1 MNYGGFRNVHN
12 TQLLA
17 RVETHVQ
24 FWFSFTYRGSHV
36 ADSLLPPP
44 RQIKVIFSDL
54 GIALVTSFFS
64 NQFTALGK
72 MAQRRKS
79 KTLGASGLQQMM
91 QATQGPMTRLKK
103 KRTRILRLP
112 DPDENPFCA
121 DRQIEDIFT
130 AMIAKPKMVQDLDSK
145 PPPQDPQKILP
156 TSVFAPERQVLER
169 RWAGQK
175 ISDVP
180 DSLSHV
186 IGSALSYGAPKENDD
201 GTGAWTLPG
210 QSEEEREEY
219 KPPEVEEQVV
229 RKVPKVDARHMSF
242 GHRPSSAS
250 RHFDPLTM
258 TSGPYQYKKKGKRM
272 PRVGLLSS
280 NDLYAMLGQAAAD
293 YRFQKTLNSTHSSVV
308 DNMIDNTMMT
318 RENTMDDSEIESRS
332 QITSRAKTVNFPAK
346 SSSRGALQSS
356 SQQMSLATGMPTP
369 GGFSEYN
376 SVSSTTK
383 LGGSASTPMLVNAS
397 STMNSVINPNVFEP
411 VKAPAWLG
419 GVYAVGGGRS
429 LFDGVKEDRKKTS
442 ISKGLPT
449 GTKGATWS
457 QLEKPNFDNKIF
469 YPPPQRAFKSALL
482 ADDVASTS
490 SKDRIRRYTKLS
502 AGAIITPVCEER
514 QYSDMLEARDI
525 ETRIFKSAGTEQKI
539 RVYQRNTGI
548 HSLTPRK
555 TFSHD
560 MNEIRNVIRREDM
573 RIAEEKA
580 WNEEN
585 EGEEGNEGEEDE
597 EEEGSDALFQN
608 IINQSMEAVEKES
621 EEFLYRTN
629 ECTQD
634 TKEEVTSQE
643 EPEIKTNDSPA
654 MESVQ
659 TGRVDLVENGGVD
672 LVEKGRVGQLDSITS
687 EFDSHGIKEGSN
699 DMNNSE

>member
-1 MNYGGFRNVHN
+1 M
-12 TQLLA
+12 
-17 RVETHVQ
+17 
-24 FWFSFTYRGSHV
+24 
-36 ADSLLPPP
+36 
-44 RQIKVIFSDL
+44 
-54 GIALVTSFFS
+54 
-64 NQFTALGK
+64 
-72 MAQRRKS
+72 
-79 KTLGASGLQQMM
+79 
-91 QATQGPMTRLKK
+91 
-103 KRTRILRLP
+103 
-112 DPDENPFCA
+112 
-121 DRQIEDIFT
+121 
-130 AMIAKPKMVQDLDSK
+130 
-145 PPPQDPQKILP
+145 
-156 TSVFAPERQVLER
+156 
-169 RWAGQK
+169 
-175 ISDVP
+175 
-180 DSLSHV
+180 
-186 IGSALSYGAPKENDD
+186 
-201 GTGAWTLPG
+201 
-210 QSEEEREEY
+210 
-219 KPPEVEEQVV
+219 
-229 RKVPKVDARHMSF
+229 
-242 GHRPSSAS
+242 
-250 RHFDPLTM
+250 
-258 TSGPYQYKKKGKRM
+258 
-272 PRVGLLSS
+272 
-280 NDLYAMLGQAAAD
+280 
-293 YRFQKTLNSTHSSVV
+293 
-308 DNMIDNTMMT
+308 
-318 RENTMDDSEIESRS
+318 
-332 QITSRAKTVNFPAK
+332 
-346 SSSRGALQSS
+346 
-356 SQQMSLATGMPTP
+356 
-369 GGFSEYN
+369 
-376 SVSSTTK
+376 
-383 LGGSASTPMLVNAS
+383 
-397 STMNSVINPNVFEP
+397 
-411 VKAPAWLG
+411 
-419 GVYAVGGGRS
+419 
-429 LFDGVKEDRKKTS
+429 
-442 ISKGLPT
+442 
-449 GTKGATWS
+449 
-457 QLEKPNFDNKIF
+457 
-469 YPPPQRAFKSALL
+469 L

-687 EFDSHGIKEGSN
+687 EFGSHGIKEGSN

>member
-1 MNYGGFRNVHN
+1 
-12 TQLLA
+12 
-17 RVETHVQ
+17 
-24 FWFSFTYRGSHV
+24 
-36 ADSLLPPP
+36 
-44 RQIKVIFSDL
+44 
-54 GIALVTSFFS
+54 
-64 NQFTALGK
+64 

-383 LGGSASTPMLVNAS
+383 LGGSASTPMLCMQLV
-397 STMNSVINPNVFEP
+397 V
-411 VKAPAWLG
+411 G
-419 GVYAVGGGRS
+419 GVFLTGSRKIGRRRAYRRDYRLERRGQLGHNWKS
-429 LFDGVKEDRKKTS
+429 PTS
-442 ISKGLPT
+442 TIKY
-449 GTKGATWS
+449 
-457 QLEKPNFDNKIF
+457 FIH
-469 YPPPQRAFKSALL
+469 PPQRAFKSALL

-659 TGRVDLVENGGVD
+659 TGRVNLVENGGVD